1 MNEKKEKTDSGLS
14 DADRELIH
22 SVAMK
27 FKNKGAFP
35 ERTKAAKKYLKNLNL
50 KELLK
55 DRV

>member
-1 MNEKKEKTDSGLS
+1 MNEKKEKTEGSLS
-14 DADRELIH
+14 DADRALIN

-27 FKNKGAFP
+27 FKDKGAFP
-35 ERTKAAKKYLKNLNL
+35 ERTKAAKEYIKNLNF